1 METVLIIE
9 IIRAVFRELVALKGW
24 IFAVFVIV
32 AFSILT
38 VGKFWEE
45 QYQTSTTLYADVTNI
60 ITPLLKGRAESTGI
74 DRSKEASEKI
84 YTRKIMKRVAE
95 SSGLIQPDDE
105 VEVQEQAINGL
116 RGAVKI
122 QNVGQNSFKVTYG
135 NSDQNKSFK
144 ILNAVV
150 DAFISDSSESKRRES
165 RSAFEFIE
173 QQVITYKRQLVSAEE
188 KLKTFKS
195 TNLDGTEGAVAN
207 RIESLRLQI
216 EEMKLTIDESQAQVA
231 ALEEQLKDEG
241 KYVSVR
247 NELDGELDRL
257 KMLNARLDALRLSYQ
272 ESYPDIVELR
282 DQLAALEL
290 SVSAK
295 REQGNIRGYSSGNSL
310 ENPLYEELR
319 KNMSAAE
326 LGLRSQKKRLESM
339 NRMLKQEYARAERV
353 AGREADLSE
362 LVRDYNVTREI
373 YEEMLGRKEKARLSM
388 TLDLEGQGV
397 SYKIQEPAVF
407 PLQPSGLRFEYFAM
421 AGPIVGILAS
431 LGLIIIYVL
440 LDPRVRSPSSLM
452 QKLPP
457 DIELLVVVPHINTPI
472 TKRILR
478 ADIAMLG
485 FMLVVAVAAYVVAV
499 GAVLRGLI

>member
-1 METVLIIE
+1 METLQLIE
-9 IIRAVFRELVALKGW
+9 IIRAVFRELITLKGW
-24 IFAVFVIV
+24 VFAVFILV

-38 VGKFWEE
+38 VGKFWKE

-84 YTRKIMKRVAE
+84 YTRNIMKRVAE
-95 SSGLIQPDDE
+95 EGGLIQFDDA
-105 VEVQEQAINGL
+105 VEVQEQAINAL
-116 RGAVKI
+116 RSAVKI
-122 QNVGQNSFKVTYG
+122 QNVGQNSFKVTYA
-135 NSDQNKSFK
+135 NPDQNQSFK

-173 QQVITYKRQLVSAEE
+173 QQVATYKRQLVSAEE

-195 TNLDGTEGAVAN
+195 TNLDGTEAAVAR

-216 EEMKLTIDESQAQVA
+216 EEMKLTIDESRAQVA
-231 ALEEQLKDEG
+231 ALTEQLKNEG

-247 NELDGELDRL
+247 NELDSEMERL
-257 KMLNARLDALRLSYQ
+257 KILNRQLDGLRLSYQ

-282 DQLAALEL
+282 DQVAALEL

-295 REQGNIRGYSSGNSL
+295 REQGSVGSYSSSNNL

-319 KNMSAAE
+319 KNMSEAE
-326 LGLRSQKKRLESM
+326 LGLRSQQKRLQSM
-339 NRMLKQEYARAERV
+339 NRMLEQEYERAERV

-362 LVRDYNVTREI
+362 LVRDYNVTMEI

-421 AGPIVGILAS
+421 AGPVVGVLVS
-431 LGLIIIYVL
+431 LGLIILYVL
-440 LDPRVRSPSSLM
+440 LDPRVRSPSALM
-452 QKLPP
+452 QKLPD
-457 DIELLVVVPHINTPI
+457 DIELLVVIPHINTPI

-478 ADIAMLG
+478 VDIAMIG
-485 FMLVVAVAAYVVAV
+485 FMLVVAVAVYVVAV